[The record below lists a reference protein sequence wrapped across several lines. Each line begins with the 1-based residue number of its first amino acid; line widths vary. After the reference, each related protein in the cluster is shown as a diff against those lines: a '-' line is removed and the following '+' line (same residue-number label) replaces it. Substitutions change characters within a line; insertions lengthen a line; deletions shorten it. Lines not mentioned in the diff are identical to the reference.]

1 MVHGG
6 GAYHKRRETRRKEA
20 NWTDSLQSVCEA
32 YELEPAI
39 ALDDR
44 PEQLSVRGG
53 SVGTHRTLMDDDS
66 ILAFGRL
73 TFQPAN
79 TKARAPK
86 LRDEAMQPP
95 VPLGSYLHPH

>member
-1 MVHGG
+1 MVQG
-6 GAYHKRRETRRKEA
+6 GAAIINEGKREKKR
-20 NWTDSLQSVCEA
+20 NLTDSLQSVCEA

-44 PEQLSVRGG
+44 PEQLSGNAG
-53 SVGTHRTLMDDDS
+53 SVGTRRTLMYDDS
-66 ILAFGRL
+66 ILTFGRL

-79 TKARAPK
+79 TKACAPK

-95 VPLGSYLHPH
+95 VPLRSYLHPH